1 MRKLYTIS
9 TLLTLAFAAH
19 GAVPASLAAHQ
30 ANWRDALEKNATLHQ
45 PRLNTLKITAPA
57 RSPENPQVS
66 FTAQKASFYKFGDIF
81 ENGTDVYYLFLSS
94 GDNMSKGNPT
104 APGQM
109 ARVLLV
115 TEASDA
121 TVLALP
127 TGTFTGSE
135 DLEPSTFVPSMT
147 ELIDAFYNPDDPE
160 DNGIYG
166 YSYETESGTLT
177 ITAGDAGYD
186 ISLTCEAVLYD
197 ESYEEADRTNATV
210 TYSGQVPYEDIYGYT
225 PLDGDT
231 VMDIPNASGR
241 YSDGDYTIT
250 FYGVELDEDGFII
263 GPGHLFN
270 TEIFVEDNGRMN
282 LDDLVGE
289 FTPVDVFTAGPTPGT
304 FMQGVWYDI
313 FGGYYAAIGTA
324 LTIYDDDL
332 NEANVGLAA
341 DGTVKVSRDG
351 DIFTFDFD
359 LVTPENDRMT
369 GRWTGPI
376 ADYIEDFSP
385 EGVASPAIGSGAI
398 RGGKGCITAPAGA
411 RAYNLSGAMTGLSNL
426 PAGIYIVRSGNE
438 TAKVVVR

>member
-1 MRKLYTIS
+1 MTVRRYFS
-9 TLLTLAFAAH
+9 
-19 GAVPASLAAHQ
+19 GA
-30 ANWRDALEKNATLHQ
+30 
-45 PRLNTLKITAPA
+45 
-57 RSPENPQVS
+57 
-66 FTAQKASFYKFGDIF
+66 
-81 ENGTDVYYLFLSS
+81 
-94 GDNMSKGNPT
+94 
-104 APGQM
+104 
-109 ARVLLV
+109 
-115 TEASDA
+115 
-121 TVLALP
+121 
-127 TGTFTGSE
+127 
-135 DLEPSTFVPSMT
+135 
-147 ELIDAFYNPDDPE
+147 
-160 DNGIYG
+160 
-166 YSYETESGTLT
+166 
-177 ITAGDAGYD
+177 
-186 ISLTCEAVLYD
+186 
-197 ESYEEADRTNATV
+197 
-210 TYSGQVPYEDIYGYT
+210 
-225 PLDGDT
+225 
-231 VMDIPNASGR
+231 
-241 YSDGDYTIT
+241 
-250 FYGVELDEDGFII
+250 
-263 GPGHLFN
+263 
-270 TEIFVEDNGRMN
+270 
-282 LDDLVGE
+282 
-289 FTPVDVFTAGPTPGT
+289 TPGT